1 MSNVTDVQLMIGDPA
16 TAIPLPIT
24 DGDLF
29 TADQIQTFLTI
40 SASGGVENVYS
51 GSALALRSLAASGV
65 LLAKVESIG
74 SYSLSRATLV
84 EKFLKVAAEYETRAD
99 QIPAVG
105 VMEQSWTPHN
115 AVEIILNNAQRD
127 LL

>member
-24 DGDLF
+24 DGALF

-40 SASGGVENVYS
+40 SETGGVENVFS
-51 GSALALRSLAASGV
+51 GAAMALRSLAASGV

-74 SYSLSRATLV
+74 GYSISRATLV
-84 EKFLKVAAEYETRAD
+84 EKFLKVAQIYEDRVNE
-99 QIPAVG
+99 IPAVG

-115 AVEIILNNAQRD
+115 AFQIVFNNVLRD
-127 LL
+127 L